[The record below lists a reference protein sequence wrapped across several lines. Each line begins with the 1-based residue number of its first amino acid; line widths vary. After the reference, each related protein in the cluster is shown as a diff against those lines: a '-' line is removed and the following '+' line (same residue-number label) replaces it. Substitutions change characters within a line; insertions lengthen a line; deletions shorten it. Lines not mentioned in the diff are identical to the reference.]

1 MNVIRV
7 LTCALLLVSL
17 SGCAGTVERWI
28 VNTRVNQGAV
38 ALDRGNLQEAEL
50 AYRLALRVD
59 PSDERARKGFSQV
72 SIALA
77 DDDYRHGDFD
87 DALATL
93 NAATQYDPGS
103 VRAQALRSAIEA
115 AKLKREIVISNYP
128 TYSAAGEQIQ
138 KSFATLNEQNKLVL
152 KRLKRFNYTYDT
164 DDLTKAITQS
174 YEMQLDIAKNT
185 NRLIAYRQ
193 LVQTGAPESTKSAEA
208 TAPGSSLLPLP

>member
-7 LTCALLLVSL
+7 LTCALLLVGL

-38 ALDRGNLQEAEL
+38 ALEHGNLQEAEL

-59 PSDERARKGFSQV
+59 PNDERARKGFSQV
-72 SIALA
+72 SLALA
-77 DDDYRHGDFD
+77 DADYRRGDFD

-93 NAATQYDPGS
+93 NAAAKYDPGS
-103 VRAQALRSAIEA
+103 VRVQALRSAIEQ

-128 TYSAAGEQIQ
+128 TYAAAGEQLQ
-138 KSFATLNEQNKLVL
+138 KAYATLNQQNQLVL
-152 KRLKRFNYTYDT
+152 KHLKRFNYTYDT
-164 DDLTKAITQS
+164 DDLTKAIAQS
-174 YEMQLDIAKNT
+174 YEMQLDLAKNT

-193 LVQTGAPESTKSAEA
+193 LVESGAPESTKSAAA
-208 TAPGSSLLPLP
+208 TSPGSSLLPLP